1 MSFIEV
7 KSFAKINLAL
17 NVTGKLKLLHK
28 IESIVSFISLC
39 DFIFIKK
46 IKRPDHQI
54 SFYGNFAKNIDN
66 NNTVTKLFKILD
78 EKKLLKDRKFQI
90 RIKKNI
96 PQEAGLGGGSMNAS
110 SVLNFLLKKKIL
122 KISQKQIQNIS
133 SLIGSDVILG
143 INQSSVILKSN
154 NIVQKFSKC
163 PKFHILLVKPNFG
176 CSTKE
181 IYSRVKKITNSKFNN
196 PKKSMFNAEYLLR
209 QENALEGAA
218 FSRYPKLKKIKS
230 FLENLKNPL
239 FVRMTGSGSVIIA
252 YYQSKKDCE
261 MAKVQFKRKYKNYW
275 CNVSKT
281 L

>member
-28 IESIVSFISLC
+28 IESIVSFITLH
-39 DFIFIKK
+39 DLIFIKK
-46 IKRPDHQI
+46 IKGTDHQI
-54 SFYGNFAKNIDN
+54 SFYGNFSKNIDS
-66 NNTVTKLFKILD
+66 NNTIVKLFKILD
-78 EKKLLKDRKFQI
+78 DKKLLKDRKFQI

-96 PQEAGLGGGSMNAS
+96 PQKAGLGGGSMNAS
-110 SVLNFLLKKKIL
+110 SVLNFLIKKRIV

-143 INQSSVILKSN
+143 VNHSSAILKSN
-154 NIVQKFSKC
+154 NVIKKFSNC
-163 PKFHILLVKPNFG
+163 PKFYTLLVRPNFG

-181 IYSRVKKITNSKFNN
+181 IYSKLKKITKSKFTN
-196 PKKSMFNAEYLLR
+196 PKKTMFNTEFLLR
-209 QENALEGAA
+209 QENALESVA

-261 MAKVQFKRKYKNYW
+261 LAKVQFKRKYKNYW
-275 CNVSKT
+275 CNTSKNI
-281 L
+281 

>member
-46 IKRPDHQI
+46 IKRPNHQI

-143 INQSSVILKSN
+143 ANHSSAILKSN
-154 NIVQKFSKC
+154 NVIKKFSNC
-163 PKFHILLVKPNFG
+163 PKFYTLLVRPNFG

-181 IYSRVKKITNSKFNN
+181 IYSKLKKITKSKFTN
-196 PKKSMFNAEYLLR
+196 PKKTMFNTEFLLR
-209 QENALEGAA
+209 QENALESVA

-261 MAKVQFKRKYKNYW
+261 LAKVQFKRKYKNYW
-275 CNVSKT
+275 CNTSKT
-281 L
+281 I

>member
-17 NVTGKLKLLHK
+17 NVTGKSRLLHK

-39 DFIFIKK
+39 DLILIKK
-46 IKRPDHQI
+46 IKGPDHQI
-54 SFYGNFAKNIDN
+54 SFYGNFSKNIDT
-66 NNTVTKLFKILD
+66 NNTVVKLFKILD
-78 EKKLLKDRKFQI
+78 EKKLLKDEKFQI

-96 PQEAGLGGGSMNAS
+96 PQKAGLGGGSMNAS
-110 SVLNFLLKKKIL
+110 SVLNFLIKKKII
-122 KISQKQIQNIS
+122 KIGQKQILNIS

-143 INQSSVILKSN
+143 VNQSSAILKSN
-154 NIVQKFSKC
+154 NIVKKFSKC
-163 PKFHILLVKPNFG
+163 PIFHTLLVKPNFG

-181 IYSRVKKITNSKFNN
+181 IYSKVKKITNSKFNN
-196 PKKSMFNAEYLLR
+196 PKKLMFSPEYLAR
-209 QENALEGAA
+209 QENALEVAA
-218 FSRYPKLKKIKS
+218 FSRYPRLKKIKS
-230 FLENLKNPL
+230 FLENLQNPL
-239 FVRMTGSGSVIIA
+239 FVRMTGSGSILVA

-261 MAKVQFKRKYKNYW
+261 LAKVQFKRKFEKYW

>member
-1 MSFIEV
+1 MKI

-17 NVTGKLKLLHK
+17 HVTGKLILLHK
-28 IESIVSFISLC
+28 IESIVSFISLH
-39 DFIFIKK
+39 DLIFIKK
-46 IKRPDHQI
+46 IKGPHHQI
-54 SFYGNFAKNIDN
+54 SFYGNFSKNISK

-78 EKKLLKDRKFQI
+78 KKKLLKDRKFEI
-90 RIKKNI
+90 KIKKNI

-110 SVLNFLLKKKIL
+110 SVLNFLVKKKNV

-154 NIVQKFSKC
+154 NVVQKFSKC
-163 PKFHILLVKPNFG
+163 PKFHTLLVKPNFG

-218 FSRYPKLKKIKS
+218 FSRHPKLKKIKS

-275 CNVSKT
+275 CNTSKT
-281 L
+281 I

>member
-17 NVTGKLKLLHK
+17 NVTGKLNLLHK